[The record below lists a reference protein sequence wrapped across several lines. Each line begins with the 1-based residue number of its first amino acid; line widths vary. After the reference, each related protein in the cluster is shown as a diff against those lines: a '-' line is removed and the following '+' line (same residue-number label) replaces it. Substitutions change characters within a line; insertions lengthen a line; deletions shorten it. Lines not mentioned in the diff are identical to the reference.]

1 MTLISRDELAQK
13 AGFDPWKEQ
22 AQLAKGDPAQ
32 VEGLAAAFYKAGGDM
47 TTSNSYQQKAQHY
60 VGEGYQ
66 VNGASPVDFDAQAA
80 GTKTSPEHLQQ
91 IGKTLDSVA
100 GDLDGAISKATSEV
114 NGLNGELASIEQQWA
129 SFMQQTGHHLPPEDR
144 EAARNDFINQAVAA
158 VKAHGG
164 TVRQVLTGYE
174 ETLFGAQ
181 RTMADLGYVPPSQL
195 DDLGSDADA
204 YVKNLQTLARKY
216 ADELKNNHSLDENW
230 AKDAH
235 KVAGEI
241 APYLDDPY
249 FSSAFYGELGP
260 QLTQILP
267 NMLYA
272 SGSHTAGEDLKTF
285 SHAFGA
291 AVSNANDDPGMK
303 AVADQFLVPPREAA
317 TSWSRAAMASNG
329 HFPPDWLAQAA
340 RANALDE
347 FAQHGADGFGGMGF
361 RGGPAG
367 SFPYDVGVPDD
378 VVAAWTQDLGGNP
391 VASREALATM
401 GQPGADVHIHG
412 DPTAA
417 YQENIHK
424 LVEYGKD
431 DSTGSIAHGYG
442 AAFEAAAGA
451 DNETD
456 GSHSPEAVT
465 FAKALFNDMAHDSK
479 DVPPIAAQNFAKIG
493 GSYVQEMA
501 AGHNAE
507 GDHVTD
513 VGEHDRITGDN
524 AAFDIPPEVAQSYM
538 KTFAGNEEAT
548 KIFDSAAGQAA
559 HHAMLAGAQSDVDLL
574 KHGQS
579 AYQFNHAS
587 EAYGSVAGAE
597 NSAAV
602 AVVGKQVEDDEH
614 AKEIMKGILSAGVD
628 MIPAGKLAEAAGGAF
643 LKVSDSVW
651 DAMKHTTN
659 MGLEHAYG
667 APSGS
672 AEQLAQLK
680 DQGHEVAMV
689 SDYER
694 TAVLHEA
701 GYPGTD
707 KIPPELTD
715 GRGHMLN
722 VAQVMSDDNLKKSYY
737 DYMNGAAHRA
747 EGTLGEGASVYD
759 ITRNA
764 ANSYIG
770 GYQKADKPE

>member
-1 MTLISRDELAQK
+1 MDLISNDELAQK

-22 AQLAKGDPAQ
+22 GRLAKGDPAQ
-32 VEGLAAAFYKAGGDM
+32 VESLAAAFYKAGGDM

-91 IGKTLDSVA
+91 IGRTLDTVA

-114 NGLNGELASIEQQWA
+114 NGLNGELAAIEQQWVA
-129 SFMQQTGHHLPPEDR
+129 FMQQTGHHLPPDDR
-144 EAARNDFINQAVAA
+144 QAARDDFVNQAVAA

-164 TVRQVLTGYE
+164 AVHQLLTGYE

-181 RTMADLGYVPPSQL
+181 RTMSDLGYVPPSQL
-195 DDLGSDADA
+195 EDLGADADA
-204 YVKNLQTLARKY
+204 YVKNLQTLAKKY
-216 ADELKNNHSLDENW
+216 ADDLKNNHSLDENW
-230 AKDAH
+230 ARNAH
-235 KVAGEI
+235 TVAGEI
-241 APYLDDPY
+241 APYMDDPY
-249 FSSAFYGELGP
+249 FSAAFYGELGP
-260 QLTQILP
+260 QLSQILP
-267 NMLYA
+267 SMLQA
-272 SGSHTAGEDLKTF
+272 SGSHTAAEDLKTF
-285 SHAFGA
+285 SHAFGT

-303 AVADQFLVPPREAA
+303 AVADQFVVPPREAA

-347 FAQHGADGFGGMGF
+347 FAQHGAEGFGGMGF
-361 RGGPAG
+361 RGGPAS

-391 VASREALATM
+391 VAAREALATM
-401 GQPGADVHIHG
+401 GQPGTDVHIHG

-417 YQENIHK
+417 YQDNIHK

-442 AAFEAAAGA
+442 TAFEAAAGA

-456 GSHSPEAVT
+456 GSHSPEAAT

-501 AGHNAE
+501 AGYRTH
-507 GDHVTD
+507 GDEVLPVD
-513 VGEHDRITGDN
+513 ANGKLLGDN
-524 AAFDIPPEVAQSYM
+524 AAFEVPPELAQEFA
-538 KTFAGNEEAT
+538 KTFAGNPEAT

-559 HHAMLAGAQSDVDLL
+559 HNAMLAGARGDVDLL
-574 KHGQS
+574 HHNQS
-579 AYQFNHAS
+579 AHYLDDVSQ
-587 EAYGSVAGAE
+587 AYGSVAGSE

-602 AVVGKQVEDDEH
+602 EVVGEQVESEEH

-659 MGLEHAYG
+659 MGLESVYG
-667 APSGS
+667 APAGS
-672 AEQLAQLK
+672 EQQLEALK
-680 DQGHEVAMV
+680 DNGHEVAMV
-689 SDYER
+689 GDYER
-694 TAVLHEA
+694 TAILQEA

-707 KIPPELTD
+707 KIPPQLLD
-715 GRGHMLN
+715 GHGHMLN
-722 VAQVMSDDNLKKSYY
+722 VAQVMSDDTLKKAYY
-737 DYMNGAAHRA
+737 DYMSGVANES
-747 EGTLGEGASVYD
+747 EGTLGQGASVYEQAN
-759 ITRNA
+759 NA
-764 ANSYIG
+764 AGRFDHGYNLAG
-770 GYQKADKPE
+770 GK